1 MLLLKTAI
9 MLEWIRIF
17 VPHHTRNIFYW
28 SSVILILMN
37 AVFYAAGIAVA
48 LAACRPM
55 EKRWHFWVAGT
66 CMESR
71 SRDIA
76 SAAINL
82 VLDTFILALPQRIIW
97 NLQTNA
103 RRRTSFAVAFSVGL
117 LYVCLPFT
125 LAIWLQDDT
134 KNLLF
139 TAESLWL
146 QLAVYIRL

>member
-1 MLLLKTAI
+1 MLLLKTAV

-17 VPHHTRNIFYW
+17 VPHRTRNIFYW
-28 SSVILILMN
+28 SSIILIAMN
-37 AVFYAAGIAVA
+37 AVFAAGIAVA

-71 SRDIA
+71 ARDIA

-103 RRRTSFAVAFSVGL
+103 RRKTSFAVAFSVGL
-117 LYVCLPFT
+117 LYVFLLFT
-125 LAIWLQDDT
+125 AAIWLQDDT
-134 KNLLF
+134 KNVLF

-146 QLAVYIRL
+146 QLAVYSRL